1 MKKKISILL
10 ALAMLFGAA
19 GCGEKKKTEGGEVPT
34 LTWYLPGESQN
45 DLQLVINAANEIIE
59 PAIGAKLD
67 LKMID
72 TTAYTEKMNMILATG
87 QEFDICFTG
96 YINPYATGAKNG
108 SYVDITDMIDTV
120 APKLRDVVE
129 DYAFE
134 STRYMGRIYAV
145 PNMQIMEGRP
155 SLVMQKKYADKYGF
169 NEDSIKTYEDI
180 VPFLEQIKQNEPDV
194 FPIKFNGIGQF
205 TQYSQKYSNGVT
217 YKLSDDYS
225 QKVELVTP
233 QLTDAYREAAEKAR
247 DWYNKGYIRL
257 DVLSVGDENSDW
269 LAGKY
274 AVSYQSWKPGS
285 DVDLMN
291 STGIEWVRAF
301 IQDLS
306 PTFSTANNA
315 LTAISRTS
323 KNPELALKLI
333 ELVNT
338 NEELFNI
345 LSFGIEDKH
354 YTTNS
359 DGKIKL
365 LGDSS
370 GYYTNAAWKFGNQ
383 FLAKVQE
390 GQDDDVWEQTKKV
403 NESLEISP
411 LVGFVLDTSNITVEM
426 SQVATVVG
434 KYKVAEKGA
443 EDPDKYWDQMIQE
456 YKAAGCDAV
465 LEEAQRQVDEFVAQK
480 NK

>member
-1 MKKKISILL
+1 
-10 ALAMLFGAA
+10 
-19 GCGEKKKTEGGEVPT
+19 ENEEVPT

-45 DLQLVINAANEIIE
+45 DLQLVLDTANEIIE
-59 PAIGAKLD
+59 PEIGAKLD
-67 LKMID
+67 IKIID
-72 TTAYTEKMNMILATG
+72 STAYTQKMNMILATG

-145 PNMQIMEGRP
+145 PNMQIMAGIP
-155 SLVMQKKYADKYGF
+155 SLIMQKKYADKYGF
-169 NEDSIKTYEDI
+169 NEDSIKTFEDI
-180 VPFLEQIKQNEPDV
+180 VPFLEKIKQNEPDV
-194 FPIKFNGIGQF
+194 FPIKFSGIGQF
-205 TQYSQKYSNGVT
+205 TQYSQKYCNGVT
-217 YKLSDDYS
+217 YKISDDYS
-225 QKVELVTP
+225 QKIELVTP
-233 QLTDAYREAAEKAR
+233 QLTDAYRVAAQKAR
-247 DWYNKGYIRL
+247 DWSNKGYIRL
-257 DVLSVGDENSDW
+257 DILSVGNENSDW

-274 AVSYQSWKPGS
+274 AVGYSAWKPGA
-285 DVDLMN
+285 DAELKN
-291 STGIEWVRAF
+291 TTGIEWVRAF
-301 IQDLS
+301 IQDM
-306 PTFSTANNA
+306 PATFSTANNA

-323 KNPELALKLI
+323 KHPELALKLI

-345 LSFGIEDKH
+345 LSFGIEGKH

-370 GYYTNAAWKFGNQ
+370 GYFINSAWKFGNQ

-390 GQDDDVWEQTKKV
+390 GQDDDVWEQTKKI
-403 NESLEISP
+403 NESLEIAP
-411 LVGFVLDTSNITVEM
+411 LVGFVLDTTNISVEM
-426 SQVATVVG
+426 SQVSTVVD
-434 KYKVAEKGA
+434 KYKVAEKGG
-443 EDPDKYWDQMIQE
+443 EDPDKYWDKMIAE
-456 YKAAGCDAV
+456 FKAAGCETI
-465 LEEAQRQVDEFVAQK
+465 LKEAQRQVDEFLAQK